1 MWRGKAYLKRAN
13 PRAATHGSVAAF
25 GFAMAKNTCD
35 GEARGLVAW
44 GCAQLQRGCLSY
56 VSSVGLA
63 ARCAAFWI
71 YPTLTQLLH
80 ASTPPGRPLLFSSSS
95 SFFSFF
101 SSASTFFHSHPS
113 ILSLFSS
120 RSYRSAVLHGRF
132 LCVLVSLRRVP
143 LRLLHSYHYHRLV
156 FLPLPRIQSPRFFLA
171 GSSLVWFRFGECPY
185 ITGMID

>member
-1 MWRGKAYLKRAN
+1 MAPWQHLGLQWRRT
-13 PRAATHGSVAAF
+13 P
-25 GFAMAKNTCD
+25 AMARPED
-35 GEARGLVAW
+35 
-44 GCAQLQRGCLSY
+44 GCLGMCPAAAW
-56 VSSVGLA
+56 VSIVCVLCRSGCTL
-63 ARCAAFWI
+63 RCVLDLSNADSA
-71 YPTLTQLLH
+71 PPRLH
-80 ASTPPGRPLLFSSSS
+80 SSRASSSLLVLVHFF
-95 SFFSFF
+95 FFSFF

>member
-1 MWRGKAYLKRAN
+1 MAWQSVPEESQPQGAHPWLHGSIWVCNGEEHLRWRGQR
-13 PRAATHGSVAAF
+13 
-25 GFAMAKNTCD
+25 M
-35 GEARGLVAW
+35 VAW
-44 GCAQLQRGCLSY
+44 GCVQLQRGCLSY

-63 ARCAAFWI
+63 ARLRCVLDLSNADSA
-71 YPTLTQLLH
+71 PPRLH
-80 ASTPPGRPLLFSSSS
+80 SSRASSSLLVLVHFFF
-95 SFFSFF
+95 FFSFF

-156 FLPLPRIQSPRFFLA
+156 FLPLPRIQSPRFFSGRLCF
-171 GSSLVWFRFGECPY
+171 GLVSLRGVS
-185 ITGMID
+185 I